1 MKDIQDTFD
10 PAKNYHRVLFRQ
22 DALLQSREL
31 NELQRIVQHG
41 IKGVADAMLRDGDVI
56 RGARI
61 VVNPTTGAVQAE
73 AGAVYLQGSVRGVV
87 PATFTVP
94 VQGIVTV
101 GIYLRES
108 VVTELQDPG
117 LLGIAGGTPSYGEPG
132 ASRLKIEPAWGYAGD
147 GQQGEFFAV
156 WTVEDGVLRAK
167 ETPPHLS
174 SITRA
179 IEDYDVASTGGGS
192 YIVEG
197 LQVAMAPDLATG
209 EQVYTVAE
217 GSARVAGRS
226 RVFQASRRL
235 VTKAEPELFSVDS
248 EPHISTTE
256 GAQRINIGRPPCK
269 GVPEFRI
276 TARRTVTLV
285 HGGFAGIAD
294 VLPDAS
300 VVSIDSV
307 KQGNTTY
314 AKDADY
320 RLTAGQVDWSPQGAE
335 PAPGS
340 SYQVTYLYIQRATP
354 TAADSRGAT
363 VEGAIV
369 GSSILVSYQQQ
380 LRRVDRLCINRE
392 GQFEWLRGVS
402 SAWTPAPPQIPDDM
416 LALATVFQTWDG
428 GRQAVSD
435 GVKIQ
440 SPHRIALQ
448 EQRMDAVMLDL
459 AELRLATS
467 AQGMDSGVKKGLI
480 ADAFL
485 SDRQRDAGIAQ
496 NAAAV
501 NGALQLP
508 IKTTVH
514 QLGTALPERIAIEH
528 GHRVVLEQTWRTGSR
543 LVNPYMAF
551 DPVPAAVSLAP
562 NVDRWT
568 TVDDVWQSA
577 ITERLYTGTGSETR
591 LTATASA
598 VRVLSEESRPIEY
611 LRPITVR
618 FDLTGWGPNEAL
630 QSITFDGIPIS
641 AQPIAGGTLKGDA
654 AGKLSGTFVVPD
666 KVTAGAKAVVFRGP
680 LGSRGSQTFYGQG
693 TNVLRAQQNVI
704 TETYARWNQPV
715 YSGGGAVWGPGN
727 STPVYSPPVYSPTIT
742 GGGAVWGPSSPAT
755 AAPQN
760 SSACAKWLY
769 DGYFDP
775 SAQSFVL
782 DEDTHCSGVRLMF
795 TAAGGPVTVQIREA
809 SAGVP
814 ATAVVAEARVPKA
827 SIQLNAPTSITW
839 TPALLLAGREYC
851 IVTLCDDAQTAIAVA
866 ELGKQDPERGYV
878 VAQPYQVGVFST
890 SSNNSAWTIHQDVDQ
905 WFQLLAASYT
915 ANERVIDLGT
925 ADVVAATDLMVLGFA
940 ERPSAASGVVFEV
953 EFPESMKSEVVRLN
967 DGQIVWL
974 AAPFTGRLKVRAR
987 ITGDAKLAAVMQN
1000 GVQLIAGH
1008 IEETAT
1014 YVSRTVNATGA
1025 SRLRVVYEGDIP
1037 GGATVQVHAQTTA
1050 EGAPWVLVP
1059 YLGAANNT
1067 LGVREITCELTGL
1080 AATAVRVRLTL
1091 TGSTTARPYVRNLR
1105 GATL

>member
-1 MKDIQDTFD
+1 MTIYNDFD
-10 PAKNYHRVLFRQ
+10 PTKNYESVAFVA
-22 DALLQSREL
+22 DTVLQSREL
-31 NELQRIVQHG
+31 NDGQAILAHR
-41 IKGVADAMLRDGDVI
+41 IKGIADGIYSDGDVV
-56 RGARI
+56 RDARLTVDPQTGKATAESGAI
-61 VVNPTTGAVQAE
+61 
-73 AGAVYLQGSVRGVV
+73 YLQGAVRGVPPAAFVV
-87 PATFTVP
+87 PIVGTVA
-94 VQGIVTV
+94 V
-101 GIYLRES
+101 GVYLRS
-108 VVTELQDPG
+108 RLVTAAEDTS
-117 LLGIAGGTPSYGEPG
+117 LLNPAKGTPSYNTPG
-132 ASRLKIEPAWGYAGD
+132 AARHQVTTAWGYAGD
-147 GQQGEFFAV
+147 GQQGTFFGV
-156 WTVEDGVLRAK
+156 YVVEEGFLRAK
-167 ETPPHLS
+167 APPPHLS
-174 SITRA
+174 AITRA

-197 LQVAMAPDLATG
+197 LRVAMAPDLPTG

-226 RVFQASRRL
+226 RIYQAGRRL
-235 VTKAEPELFSVDS
+235 VTAAVPDLLAVDS
-248 EPHISTTE
+248 EPHVSTTE
-256 GAQRINIGRPPCK
+256 GAQRIDIGRPPCK

-276 TARRTVTLV
+276 TARRTVNIV
-285 HGGFAGIAD
+285 HGGFAGVAD

-300 VVSIDSV
+300 VISVESV
-307 KQGNTTY
+307 KQGGTPY

-320 RLTAGQVDWSPQGAE
+320 RLVAGQLDWSPQGSE

-340 SYQVTYLYIQRATP
+340 SYQVTYQYIKRAQP
-354 TAADSRGAT
+354 TAPDSRGAT
-363 VEGAIV
+363 IEGAIAGTTV
-369 GSSILVSYQQQ
+369 LVSYQQQ
-380 LRRVDRLCINRE
+380 LRRLDRLCINRE

-402 SAWTPAPPQIPDDM
+402 SAWTPMTPQVPDDM

-428 GRQAVSD
+428 GRQVVSD

-448 EQRMDAVMLDL
+448 EQRIDGVMLDL
-459 AELRLATS
+459 AELRLATN

-496 NAAAV
+496 TAAAV

-508 IKTTVH
+508 ITTTVH
-514 QLGTALPERIAIEH
+514 QLGTALPDRIAIAHE
-528 GHRVVLEQTWRTGSR
+528 HRVALEQTWRTGSR
-543 LVNPYMAF
+543 QVNPYMAF
-551 DPVPAAVSLAP
+551 DPVPAAVSLVP

-568 TVDDVWQSA
+568 TVDTVWKSA
-577 ITERLYTGTGSETR
+577 ITERLYTGAGSEST
-591 LTATASA
+591 LTATANA

-611 LRPITVR
+611 LRPIAVR
-618 FDLTGWGPNEAL
+618 FDISGWGPNEPL
-630 QSITFDGIPIS
+630 QSITFDGIAIG
-641 AQPIAGGTLKGDA
+641 AQPLEGGALKGDA
-654 AGKLSGTFVVPD
+654 KGVLSGTFTVPE
-666 KVTAGAKAVVFRGP
+666 KVAAGAKAVVFRGT

-693 TNVLRAQQNVI
+693 TNVLRSQQNVI

-715 YSGGGAVWGPGN
+715 YTGGGAVWGPGN
-727 STPVYSPPVYSPTIT
+727 SVPVYSPSTT
-742 GGGAVWGPSSPAT
+742 GGGAVWGPSSSGAT
-755 AAPQN
+755 APQN
-760 SSACAKWLY
+760 TSACAKWLY

-782 DEDTHCSGVRLMF
+782 DADTQCSGVRLLF

-814 ATAVVAEARVPKA
+814 LPAVVAEARVPRA
-827 SIQLNAPTSITW
+827 AILIDAPTTITW

-866 ELGKQDPERGYV
+866 ELGKQDPQRGYV

-890 SSNNSAWTIHQDVDQ
+890 SSNNSAWTVHQDVDQ

-915 ANERVIDLGT
+915 ATERVIDLGT

-974 AAPFTGRLKVRAR
+974 ASPFTGRLKVRAR

-1025 SRLRVVYEGDIP
+1025 NRLRVVYEGDIP
-1037 GGATVQVHAQTTA
+1037 GGAAVQVHAQAAA
-1050 EGAPWVLVP
+1050 EGSPWVLVP
-1059 YLGAANNT
+1059 YLSANTNT
-1067 LGVREITCELTGL
+1067 LGAREITCELSGL
-1080 AATAVRVRLTL
+1080 ATTAVRVRLTL

>member
-1 MKDIQDTFD
+1 MTIYNYFD
-10 PAKNYHRVLFRQ
+10 ETKNHDSVLFEADRVI
-22 DALLQSREL
+22 QSREL
-31 NELQRIVQHG
+31 IDAQEILAHR
-41 IKGVADAMLRDGDVI
+41 IKGIADGIYANGDVV
-56 RGARI
+56 RDARLT
-61 VVNPTTGAVQAE
+61 VNPQTGEAVAE
-73 AGAVYLQGSVRGVV
+73 SGAIYLQGAVRGIP
-87 PATFTVP
+87 PASFVIP
-94 VQGIVTV
+94 VQGNVAV
-101 GIYLRES
+101 GVYLRS
-108 VVTELQDPG
+108 RLVTAAEDPS
-117 LLGIAGGTPSYGEPG
+117 LLNPAKGTPSYKKPG
-132 ASRLKIEPAWGYAGD
+132 AARRVVSTAWGFQGD
-147 GQQGEFFAV
+147 GQPGTFFGV
-156 WTVEDGVLRAK
+156 YVVEDGVLRAK
-167 ETPPHLS
+167 AAPPHLS
-174 SITRA
+174 AITRA

-197 LQVAMAPDLATG
+197 LQVAMAPDLPTG

-217 GSARVAGRS
+217 GAARVAGRS
-226 RVFQASRRL
+226 RIFQAGRRL
-235 VTKAEPELFSVDS
+235 VTLATPELFAVDS
-248 EPHISTTE
+248 EPHLSTTE
-256 GAQRINIGRPPCK
+256 GPQRIDIGRPPCK

-276 TARRTVTLV
+276 TARRTVTIV
-285 HGGFAGIAD
+285 HGGFAGVAD

-300 VVSIDSV
+300 VISIEGV
-307 KQGNTTY
+307 KQGGTNF

-340 SYQVTYLYIQRATP
+340 SYQVTYLYIKRAEA

-363 VEGAIV
+363 VEGAIKD
-369 GSSILVSYQQQ
+369 STILVSYQQQ

-392 GQFEWLRGVS
+392 GAFEWLRGVS
-402 SAWTPAPPQIPDDM
+402 SAWTPTPPQVPDDM
-416 LALATVFQTWDG
+416 LALASVFQTWDG
-428 GRQAVSD
+428 TRQVVSD

-448 EQRMDAVMLDL
+448 EQRMDAVMIDL

-467 AQGMDSGVKKGLI
+467 AQGMDSGIKKGLI
-480 ADAFL
+480 ADPFL
-485 SDRQRDAGIAQ
+485 TDRQRDAGIAQ
-496 NAAAV
+496 TAAIV

-508 IKTTVH
+508 ITTTVH
-514 QLGTALPERIAIEH
+514 QLGTALPERMAIEH
-528 GHRVVLEQTWRTGSR
+528 SHRVVLEQTWRTGSR

-551 DPVPAAVSLAP
+551 DPVPAAIALVP

-568 TVDDVWQSA
+568 VVDTTWKSA
-577 ITERLYTGTGSETR
+577 ITERLYTGAGTEAT

-611 LRPITVR
+611 LRTIAVR
-618 FDLTGWGPNEAL
+618 FDIEGWGPGELL
-630 QSITFDGIPIS
+630 QSITFDGI
-641 AQPIAGGTLKGDA
+641 AVGAEPIAGGALRGDA
-654 AGKLSGTFVVPD
+654 TGKLSGTFTVPE
-666 KVTAGAKAVVFRGP
+666 KVTAGAKAVVFRGA

-693 TNVLRAQQNVI
+693 TNVLRSQQNVV
-704 TETYARWNQPV
+704 TETYARWSLTV
-715 YSGGGAVWGPGN
+715 ISVDGVRYTDR
-727 STPVYSPPVYSPTIT
+727 TPAYSPAATA
-742 GGGAVWGPSSPAT
+742 GGAVWGPSSSGT
-755 AAPQN
+755 TAPQN
-760 SSACAKWLY
+760 TSACAKWLY
-769 DGYFDP
+769 EGYFDP

-782 DEDTHCSGVRLMF
+782 DEDTQCSGVRLLF

-809 SAGVP
+809 SGGVP
-814 ATAVVAEARVPKA
+814 ATAVVAEARVPKEN
-827 SIQLNAPTSITW
+827 IQIDAPTTITW

-866 ELGKQDPERGYV
+866 ELGKQDPQRGYV

-890 SSNNSAWTIHQDVDQ
+890 SSNNNAWTVHQDVDQ

-915 ANERVIDLGT
+915 AAERVVDLGT

-953 EFPESMKSEVVRLN
+953 EFPEAMKSEVVRLN

-987 ITGDAKLAAVMQN
+987 ITGDARLAAVLQN

-1014 YVSRTVNATGA
+1014 YVSRTVAATGA

-1037 GGATVQVHAQTTA
+1037 GGASVQVHAQA
-1050 EGAPWVLVP
+1050 AYDGAPWVLVP
-1059 YLGAANNT
+1059 YLSASTNT
-1067 LGVREITCELTGL
+1067 KGVREITCELSAL
-1080 AATAVRVRLTL
+1080 QAAAVRVRLTL